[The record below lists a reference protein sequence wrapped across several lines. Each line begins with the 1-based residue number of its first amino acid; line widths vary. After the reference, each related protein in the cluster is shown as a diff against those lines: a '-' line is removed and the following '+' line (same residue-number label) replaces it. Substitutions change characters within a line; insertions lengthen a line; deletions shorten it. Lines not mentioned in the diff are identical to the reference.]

1 MSDAQQPASPAHP
14 YASPAAA
21 PCGPATP
28 PPVGATMARTAA
40 PAAYSPTSEPAD
52 QAARPSRATRRAASQ
67 PSARRPETLR
77 EPYLTGTVMR
87 AQSGF
92 FWVQTPNGVL
102 ECRLRGRLK
111 KERQNTDIAVIG
123 DQVEVAQVAPHQGAI
138 EGVLPR
144 RTKLAR
150 RASRGAWKEDVLV
163 ANVDQVLL
171 VAACVFPDFS
181 PRMLDRYLVL
191 AELSELEAVIIANKV
206 DLVGEEQARA
216 AFAIYEQIGYPV
228 LYTSVKQPLGIETLR
243 ERLSGRISV
252 FTGKSGVGK
261 SSLLNAIQPGLG
273 LAVGDVSDTVGKGR
287 HTTTVAELIPLEQ
300 AGGGFVAD
308 TPGIR
313 GLQLWQL
320 PRQDLDWCYRE
331 LRPFLGQCYF
341 AGCTHIHEPDCAV
354 RAAVEQGAVHPDRY
368 DSYVRLYES
377 EH

>member
-1 MSDAQQPASPAHP
+1 M
-14 YASPAAA
+14 
-21 PCGPATP
+21 
-28 PPVGATMARTAA
+28 
-40 PAAYSPTSEPAD
+40 
-52 QAARPSRATRRAASQ
+52 
-67 PSARRPETLR
+67 R

-92 FWVQTPNGVL
+92 FWVQTPNGLL

-123 DQVEVAQVAPHQGAI
+123 DQVEVAQVAPGQGAV
-138 EGVLPR
+138 ENVLPR

-228 LYTSVKQPLGIETLR
+228 VYTSVKQPLGIEALR
-243 ERLSGRISV
+243 ERLAGRISV

-300 AGGGFVAD
+300 AGGGYVAD

-377 EH
+377 ED